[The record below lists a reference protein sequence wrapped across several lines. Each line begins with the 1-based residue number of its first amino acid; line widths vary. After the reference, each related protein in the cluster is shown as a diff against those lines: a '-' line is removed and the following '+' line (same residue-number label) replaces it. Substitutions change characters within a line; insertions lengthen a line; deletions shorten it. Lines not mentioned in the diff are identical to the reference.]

1 MWFWRLF
8 YTLPLRVRSLFRRRQ
23 VEQDLDDELRYH
35 IERRIDEE
43 IARGVSAAEAQRV
56 AIRAMDRLEQRKEE
70 CRDMRGTQ
78 LIEQISRDIRYAW
91 RSLLKSPGFATV
103 ALLSLGV
110 GIGANPPIF
119 SHGEKLS
126 LGIGCPQRRASAR
139 SGPDREWHDGCS

>member
-78 LIEQISRDIRYAW
+78 FVEQLSRDIRYAW
-91 RSLLKSPGFATV
+91 RSLLKSPGFTTV
-103 ALLSLGV
+103 ALLYQVTQDLALD
-110 GIGANPPIF
+110 IGARTTLA
-119 SHGEKLS
+119 GT
-126 LGIGCPQRRASAR
+126 
-139 SGPDREWHDGCS
+139 GPDWAVLGGLSVRFGR